1 MMTILHVTILRRIS
15 KSQGKAFCK
24 ELGGEEEAAEELG
37 ASLAVLSLSLPNR
50 KLALLQFMF
59 VE

>member
-24 ELGGEEEAAEELG
+24 ELGMGKRRLRKNWG
-37 ASLAVLSLSLPNR
+37 PLLLCFLSLPNR
-50 KLALLQFMF
+50 KL
-59 VE
+59 

>member
-24 ELGGEEEAAEELG
+24 ELGGDGEEEAAEELG
-37 ASLAVLSLSLPNR
+37 ASLAVLSLP
-50 KLALLQFMF
+50 AQ
-59 VE
+59 